1 MITADVKTQ
10 CRQPEVFPRSQKSPQ
25 NIAWKN
31 LWHPEYTVIEIS
43 RYNFMGEGGDEKI
56 SECIRIYYNFYI
68 FSPFSTII

>member
-1 MITADVKTQ
+1 MHKHSCMITADVKTQ

-43 RYNFMGEGGDEKI
+43 RYNFMGEGGRRKNFGM
-56 SECIRIYYNFYI
+56 YYNLL
-68 FSPFSTII
+68 